1 MPPPKKVEQTDAI
14 FDQVRQVN
22 EQADAAEDTLR
33 ISLDAKATVNVGP
46 FSRRGKSR
54 TGTKGADHDFEPE
67 AKLTPFGLF
76 LPQYDELSLSMTG
89 SPVTADFIADRLDEW
104 WEANRERFP
113 AVSKL
118 VLNLDNGPEN
128 HSRRTQFLKRMVEFA
143 HGHHIDIQLAYYP
156 PYHSKYN
163 PIERCWGI
171 LELHWN
177 GSLLDSVEAVL
188 GYAGTM
194 TWKGK
199 HPAVTLVEESY
210 CKGVRLGAKE
220 MRAMESE
227 VIRLPSLEKWFVEI
241 PALPREE
248 RGN

>member
-1 MPPPKKVEQTDAI
+1 VPPPKKIPQTDAI
-14 FDQVRQVN
+14 FEQVRQVN
-22 EQADAAEDTLR
+22 ERADAAEDTLR
-33 ISLDAKATVNVGP
+33 LSLDAKATVNIGP
-46 FSRRGKSR
+46 FSRRGRSR
-54 TGTKGADHDFEPE
+54 TGTKAADHDFEPE

-76 LPQYDELSLSMTG
+76 LPQYDDLSLFMTG
-89 SPVTADFIADRLDEW
+89 SPVTADFIADRLDRW
-104 WEANRERFP
+104 WTANRGRFP
-113 AVSKL
+113 QVTKL
-118 VLNLDNGPEN
+118 VINLDNGPEN

-143 HGHHIDIQLAYYP
+143 HGHRIDVQLVYYP

-188 GYAGTM
+188 GFAGTM

-199 HPAVTLVEESY
+199 HPVVTLVEESY
-210 CKGVRLGAKE
+210 SKGVRLGAKE
-220 MRAMESE
+220 MKALESE

-241 PALPREE
+241 PALAREM
-248 RGN
+248 RDD